1 MSIPFIDLKSQYSRI
16 DSRVKEGLDRVL
28 AHGSYV
34 MGPEIAELENKLA
47 SFCGV
52 KHALACSSGTDALL
66 LALMAKN
73 VGPGDAVL
81 TTPFTFCAT
90 AEVIAL
96 LGATP
101 VFVDMDP
108 DTFNIDPERLKL
120 AIQALGSGD
129 PSMHPLPRQEKA
141 AGSPGKGPHDPSLPH
156 APGPTPHAFLVPKGL
171 ISVDLFGLPCD
182 YDAINPILEEEGLW
196 LLVDA
201 AQSFG
206 SSYKGTSPCSL
217 GDTACTSFFPAKP
230 LGCYGDGGM
239 CFTND
244 TRLHQVL
251 ESLRVHGQGKN
262 RYDNVRLGLNARMDT
277 MQAAVLLAKMSIFPE
292 ELELRNNVACTY
304 NNLLQEAR
312 DITAPSFFRDRQ
324 SAWAQYSLLARDQE
338 HRQAVFDS
346 LKKSGIPWSV
356 YYPLPLHLQDVFSC
370 LGYSSGDFPVSEAMS
385 TRIFSLPMHPY
396 LDRKDQEKVAR
407 AVIEGSRR

>member
-1 MSIPFIDLKSQYSRI
+1 MNIPFIDLKSQYYRI
-16 DSRVKEGLDRVL
+16 DSRVREGLDRVL
-28 AHGSYV
+28 AHGAYV
-34 MGPEIAELENKLA
+34 MGPEIAELENELA
-47 SFCGV
+47 SFCGA

-66 LALMAKN
+66 LALMARN
-73 VGPGDAVL
+73 TGPGDAVL

-101 VFVDMDP
+101 VFVDIDP
-108 DTFNIDPERLKL
+108 VTFNIDPDRLKQ
-120 AIQALGSGD
+120 AIQALRSAD
-129 PSMHPLPRQEKA
+129 PDVYPLPSQAKA
-141 AGSPGKGPHDPSLPH
+141 AVAPGKGPHAPSSMPYAPH
-156 APGPTPHAFLVPKGL
+156 APLVPKGL

-206 SSYKGTSPCSL
+206 SSYKGISPCAL

-292 ELELRNNVACTY
+292 EIELRNSVAGTY
-304 NNLLQEAR
+304 NDLLQEAR
-312 DITAPSFFRDRQ
+312 DITVPSFFRDRQ
-324 SAWAQYSLLARDQE
+324 SAWAQYSVLARDRK
-338 HRQAVFDS
+338 HRRAVFDI
-346 LKKSGIPWSV
+346 LQENNIPWSV
-356 YYPLPLHLQDVFSC
+356 YYPLPLHLQDVFSY
-370 LGYSSGDFPVSEAMS
+370 LGYSSGDFPVSEEMS
-385 TRIFSLPMHPY
+385 ERIFSLPMHPY
-396 LDRKDQEKVAR
+396 LEQSNQEKVAR

>member
-28 AHGSYV
+28 AHGAYV
-34 MGPEIAELENKLA
+34 MGPEIAELEKELA
-47 SFCGV
+47 AFCGAQ
-52 KHALACSSGTDALL
+52 HALACSSGTDALL

-73 VGPGDAVL
+73 TGPGDAVL

-101 VFVDMDP
+101 VFVDIDP
-108 DTFNIDPERLKL
+108 ETFNIDPDSLKL
-120 AIQALGSGD
+120 AIQALRSAD
-129 PSMHPLPRQEKA
+129 PEVYPLPSQAKA
-141 AGSPGKGPHDPSLPH
+141 AGEPGKGPHAPSSMPH
-156 APGPTPHAFLVPKGL
+156 APPPFVPKGL

-206 SSYKGTSPCSL
+206 SSYKDVSPCTL

-239 CFTND
+239 CFTNN
-244 TRLHQVL
+244 TSLHQVL
-251 ESLRVHGQGKN
+251 ESLRVHGQGNN

-292 ELELRNNVACTY
+292 EIEIRNNVARTY

-312 DITAPSFFRDRQ
+312 GITVPSFFRDRQ
-324 SAWAQYSLLARDQE
+324 SAWAQYSVLARDQE
-338 HRQAVFDS
+338 HRQTVFDS
-346 LKKSGIPWSV
+346 LKENNVPWSV
-356 YYPLPLHLQDVFSC
+356 YYPLPLHLQDVFSY
-370 LGYSSGDFPVSEAMS
+370 LGYSSGDFPVSEEMS
-385 TRIFSLPMHPY
+385 KRIFSLPMHPY
-396 LDRKDQEKVAR
+396 LKQSDQEKVAR
-407 AVIEGSRR
+407 AVVEGSRR

>member
-16 DSRVKEGLDRVL
+16 ESRVKDGLDRVL
-28 AHGSYV
+28 AHGAYV
-34 MGPEIAELENKLA
+34 MGPEIAELEKELA
-47 SFCGV
+47 AFCGA

-73 VGPGDAVL
+73 TGPGDAVL

-101 VFVDMDP
+101 VFVDIDP
-108 DTFNIDPERLKL
+108 DTFNIDPDSLKL
-120 AIQALGSGD
+120 AIQALRSGD
-129 PSMHPLPRQEKA
+129 PDVYPLPSQAKA
-141 AGSPGKGPHDPSLPH
+141 AEYPGKGPHARLI
-156 APGPTPHAFLVPKGL
+156 PKGL

-206 SSYKGTSPCSL
+206 SLYKGISPCTL

-277 MQAAVLLAKMSIFPE
+277 MQAAVLLAKMSIFPGE
-292 ELELRNNVACTY
+292 IELRNSVARTY

-312 DITAPSFFRDRQ
+312 DITVPSFLQDRQ
-324 SAWAQYSLLARDQE
+324 SAWAQYSLLARDHE

-346 LKKSGIPWSV
+346 LKKNDVPWSV
-356 YYPLPLHLQDVFSC
+356 YYPLPLHLQDVFSY
-370 LGYSSGDFPVSEAMS
+370 LGYSSGAFPVSEEMS
-385 TRIFSLPMHPY
+385 ERIFSLPMHPY
-396 LDRKDQEKVAR
+396 LDRKDQGKVAR